1 MIGQLGWRLA
11 AAKDVSAVAP
21 GDPYYCRHQL
31 KTAAL
36 PPSSRLDSRLSPFAE
51 AGRAACLQLLKWRR
65 LCGVGTK
72 DEATPIEA

>member
-21 GDPYYCRHQL
+21 GDHEL

-36 PPSSRLDSRLSPFAE
+36 SPSSRLDSRLSPFAE